1 MMVNKKSENFSEA
14 NIGVNSPKQREN
26 TEENVI
32 SNISIISK
40 SSSEGNIEINKENIA
55 LNQVFNYG
63 NPIIQKYQNIHQI
76 EGYTNLSFSNEK
88 NYIISKYDAERINR
102 KKEEKN
108 ENECC
113 DKGKIFN
120 HSNANKD
127 SDISYHNQGSEIES
141 DFLHYILPIGEEIF
155 NNPSQ
160 KSFFPPFNDIQNLD
174 NEFQL
179 GENLEYNNSAQ
190 DYEPLDSIKNNR
202 SVNKLNKSKPL
213 YFEIGNN
220 SLSIILPNP
229 FSNKLDK
236 QDQQK
241 LILKSIIFKSRCEK
255 LNESIHFGSS
265 LYHDDLSFDCII
277 LLNYYPEKIV
287 SLISLKP
294 KLLNIIK
301 NSLTNESKQ
310 EDHREG

>member
-1 MMVNKKSENFSEA
+1 M
-14 NIGVNSPKQREN
+14 
-26 TEENVI
+26 
-32 SNISIISK
+32 
-40 SSSEGNIEINKENIA
+40 
-55 LNQVFNYG
+55 
-63 NPIIQKYQNIHQI
+63 
-76 EGYTNLSFSNEK
+76 
-88 NYIISKYDAERINR
+88 
-102 KKEEKN
+102 
-108 ENECC
+108 
-113 DKGKIFN
+113 
-120 HSNANKD
+120 
-127 SDISYHNQGSEIES
+127 
-141 DFLHYILPIGEEIF
+141 
-155 NNPSQ
+155 
-160 KSFFPPFNDIQNLD
+160 
-174 NEFQL
+174 
-179 GENLEYNNSAQ
+179 
-190 DYEPLDSIKNNR
+190 
-202 SVNKLNKSKPL
+202 NKSKPL